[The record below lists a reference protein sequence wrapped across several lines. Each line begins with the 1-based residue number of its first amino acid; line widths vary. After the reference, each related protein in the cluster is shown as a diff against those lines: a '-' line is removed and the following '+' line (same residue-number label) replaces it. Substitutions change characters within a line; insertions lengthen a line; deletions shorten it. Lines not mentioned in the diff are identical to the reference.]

1 VSSGITIVGNEE
13 KIKVCPNII
22 NTMRKYIQKGDL
34 KESGGILIG
43 KENKSNENL
52 IINHITVPMFKDKRK
67 YDRFIRK
74 DEGHIEVFKNL
85 YKASDETLRYIGEW
99 HTHPEAVPSFSSIDL
114 NNWIKICKDS
124 NYDNDYYHVIIGYEA
139 VRIWTMNNKESQIR
153 LISTTFWKDME

>member
-1 VSSGITIVGNEE
+1 MSSGITIVGNEE

-85 YKASDETLRYIGEW
+85 
-99 HTHPEAVPSFSSIDL
+99 
-114 NNWIKICKDS
+114 IKRVMK
-124 NYDNDYYHVIIGYEA
+124 
-139 VRIWTMNNKESQIR
+139 R
-153 LISTTFWKDME
+153 LGI

>member
-1 VSSGITIVGNEE
+1 
-13 KIKVCPNII
+13 
-22 NTMRKYIQKGDL
+22 MLKYIQKEINS
-34 KESGGILIG
+34 KEAGGILVG
-43 KENKSNENL
+43 KENKSNKN
-52 IINHITVPMFKDKRK
+52 IIVNHITVPMLEDKRK
-67 YDRFIRK
+67 YNKFIRK
-74 DEGHIEVFKNL
+74 DKKHVEIFKNL
-85 YKASDETLRYIGEW
+85 YKRSKETLRYIGEW